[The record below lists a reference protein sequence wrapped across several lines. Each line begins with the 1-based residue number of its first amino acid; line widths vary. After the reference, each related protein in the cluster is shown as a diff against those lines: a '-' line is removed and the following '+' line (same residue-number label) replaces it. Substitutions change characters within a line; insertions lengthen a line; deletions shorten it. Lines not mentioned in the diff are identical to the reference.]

1 MKQTLMLLLLA
12 AVAAGVLT
20 GCNKFTQKRY
30 ALIQTGMA
38 ELEVEKILGSPDK
51 RFSDSWT
58 YTHDDP
64 YYRAKILFRNGRV
77 VDKAWAD
84 MKGIEDDPDGK
95 TAIRKTPEVIQE
107 TTIKVNVPE

>member
-1 MKQTLMLLLLA
+1 MKRTLMLLLA

-30 ALIQTGMA
+30 SLVQTDMT
-38 ELEVEKILGSPDK
+38 ELEVEKILGSPYK
-51 RFSDSWT
+51 KFSDSWT
-58 YTHDDP
+58 YIHDEP

-77 VDKAWAD
+77 VGKAWVD